1 MEFFAASRVLIV
13 AGKGGVGKTT
23 LGATLGLAAT
33 RLGLDVALVE
43 LEGHSTLGR
52 SLGAGALGYEPTTVD
67 LGALGGRGTLT
78 ARRITPD
85 EALEEYLRD
94 HGLGRVAARLI
105 RTGAIE
111 VVSTAAP
118 GVRDLLALGKI
129 RQLEQAGIADLIVVD
144 APAAGHAITFLRAA
158 AGLADSSPSGPL
170 REQADL
176 VLELL
181 ADDTRSQT
189 MLVTLPE
196 ETPVNEVIETA
207 FSLEE
212 DVGIKLAPVVINGMW
227 PEIEG
232 LDRALRTESA
242 SWRVER
248 PAALEAAQFR
258 MAQVDQQRRERER
271 LANELPL
278 PQLILSHRFT
288 TRVELPDL
296 AALADQLVAQLH
308 EAGSAS

>member
-1 MEFFAASRVLIV
+1 M

-23 LGATLGLAAT
+23 LGATLGLAAA

-52 SLGAGALGYEPTTVD
+52 SLGAGVLRYEPTTVD
-67 LGALGGRGTLT
+67 LGTLGGRGTLT
-78 ARRITPD
+78 ARRVTPD
-85 EALEEYLRD
+85 EALEEYLAD
-94 HGLGRVAARLI
+94 HGLGRIAARLI

-129 RQLEQAGIADLIVVD
+129 RQLEQAQTADLIVVD

-181 ADDTRSQT
+181 ADDARSQT

-212 DVGIKLAPVVINGMW
+212 DVGIKLAPIVVNGVW
-227 PEIEG
+227 PLVPG
-232 LDRALRTESA
+232 LDRALRNTTAAWRTEQ
-242 SWRVER
+242 
-248 PAALEAAQFR
+248 PAALEAARFR
-258 MAQVDQQRRERER
+258 LAQIDQQRRERER
-271 LANELPL
+271 LTAELPL
-278 PQLILSHRFT
+278 PQLVLSHRFT
-288 TRVELPDL
+288 TRVQLADL
-296 AALADQLVAQLH
+296 SALADELVAQLD
-308 EAGSAS
+308 ELAARS